1 MMLLNFLLLTPIYAY
16 QPPKPHLATSEILKY
31 KNFYQKIPFKTLV
44 DEIDK
49 KEVDSIYFTP
59 GMDTVIAE
67 TLDAGTGDIADDY
80 SATQITPFVS
90 NYLVE
95 AAIKK
100 DVRPVFLQPPQPGF
114 FESALV
120 NTVQAVNT
128 FFIPI
133 LILST
138 LASFFR
144 MRNGNNPNSMM
155 NGGGIN
161 SRPSFFGMGGNNDFE
176 KENMLKSNVSLSS
189 FAGSP
194 EIFQECTEI
203 VSYLKNETMFKN
215 AGAEVPRGI
224 LLEGPP
230 GTGKTLLAK
239 AIASEAEANF
249 ISIAASEFVEVYVGL
264 GASKIRSLFQKARDN
279 KPCIIFIDEIDAVGR
294 QRGAGVNMA
303 NDERE
308 QTLNQLLAEMDG
320 FADNEGI
327 LIMGATNRK
336 DVLDQA
342 LLRPGRFDRLLNVP
356 LPDVDSRLSIL
367 KVHSTNKTLAEDV
380 NLNFLADLTSG
391 FSGAQLKNLLNEGAI
406 HAAREGNTVISV
418 NNLLE
423 ALDKLIVGIVKKTDT
438 RDQESRKRV
447 AIHET
452 GHALLAALFSKYFEL
467 KKVSIQSTYSGA
479 GGYTIF
485 NEHRNITE
493 SGLYTKDMLIKR
505 LIVALGGKAA
515 ETVFYGKEQVSVGAV
530 QDLKQANDLAKR
542 MVGNYGMGTK
552 LEVFFNNEMD
562 NGTPFLGRS
571 LSSGGGNSESTKYE
585 FDKEVLAIIN
595 KAYKEAT
602 HLLYENKDIME
613 TVVEDLLFDEIIVGK
628 DFYSY
633 LNKNDTLSMGSARTI
648 FYPHMNPYA

>member
-1 MMLLNFLLLTPIYAY
+1 MLLSLLLLTPLYVNST
-16 QPPKPHLATSEILKY
+16 KPHLATTEILKFR
-31 KNFYQKIPFKTLV
+31 NFYQKIPFNTLM

-49 KEVDSIYFTP
+49 NEVDNIYFTP
-59 GMDTVIAE
+59 SMDTVIAE
-67 TLDAGTGDIADDY
+67 TLNGKSDDIADDY
-80 SATQITPFVS
+80 SSTQITPYVS
-90 NYLVE
+90 NYVLE
-95 AAIKK
+95 AAMKK
-100 DVRPVFLQPPQPGF
+100 NVRPVFLQPLQPGF
-114 FESALV
+114 IESAIV
-120 NTVQAVNT
+120 TTVQGINT
-128 FFIPI
+128 FFIPFI
-133 LILST
+133 LVTT
-138 LASFFR
+138 LISAFR
-144 MRNGNNPNSMM
+144 GRNMNNPNSIMP
-155 NGGGIN
+155 GGMN
-161 SRPSFFGMGGNNDFE
+161 SRPSFFGMGGKNDFE
-176 KENMLKSNVSLSS
+176 KENMLKSNISLSS

-203 VSYLKNETMFKN
+203 VSYLKNETLFKN

-264 GASKIRSLFQKARDN
+264 GASKIRSLFEKARQN
-279 KPCIIFIDEIDAVGR
+279 KPCILFIDEIDAVGR

-367 KVHSTNKTLAEDV
+367 NVHSANKSFAEDV
-380 NLNFLADLTSG
+380 DLNFLADLTAG

-406 HAAREGNTVISV
+406 HAAREGNSVISV
-418 NNLLE
+418 SNLLE

-438 RDQESRKRV
+438 RDKDARKRV

-452 GHALLAALFSKYFEL
+452 GHAILAALFDKYFEL
-467 KKVSIQSTYSGA
+467 KKVSIQSTYNGA

-485 NEHRNITE
+485 NEYRNITE
-493 SGLYTKDMLIKR
+493 SGLYTKDMLVKR

-515 ETVFYGKEQVSVGAV
+515 ETIFYGKEQVSVGAV
-530 QDLKQANDLAKR
+530 QDLKQANDLAKK

-552 LEVFFNNEMD
+552 LEVFYNNEMD

-571 LSSGGGNSESTKYE
+571 LSSGGGNAESTKYD
-585 FDKEVLAIIN
+585 FDREVLSIIN
-595 KAYKEAT
+595 RAYEEAKKIIT
-602 HLLYENKDIME
+602 ENKDIME
-613 TVVEDLLFDEIIVGK
+613 TIVDDLLKDEIILGK
-628 DFYSY
+628 DFKSY
-633 LNKNDTLSMGSARTI
+633 LNYNDTYISSPRTI
-648 FYPHMNPYA
+648 FYA